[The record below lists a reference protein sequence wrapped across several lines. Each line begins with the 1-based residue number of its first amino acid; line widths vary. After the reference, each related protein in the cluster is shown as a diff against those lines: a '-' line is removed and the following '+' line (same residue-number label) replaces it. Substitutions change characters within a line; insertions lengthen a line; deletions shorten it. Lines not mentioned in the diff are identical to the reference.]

1 MSVNGKNDHFPDPS
15 LVLRYCL
22 YVAHDDGGD
31 DGDDHDDSYGRDGDG
46 DDDIFEGV
54 LGEGVVEEEGNSWT
68 RLHH

>member
-1 MSVNGKNDHFPDPS
+1 MSVNGRNDHFPVRS

-31 DGDDHDDSYGRDGDG
+31 DGDDHDDSYGRGGDG

-54 LGEGVVEEEGNSWT
+54 LGEGVGGEAGNLWMH
-68 RLHH
+68 LHH

>member
-1 MSVNGKNDHFPDPS
+1 MSVNGRNDHSPARS

-31 DGDDHDDSYGRDGDG
+31 DGDDHGDSYGRDGDG

-54 LGEGVVEEEGNSWT
+54 VEEGVVGEEGNSWT
-68 RLHH
+68 HLHH